1 MDEIELN
8 QSDYEEVVFKESTIN
23 ANIQQHGC
31 SLTGL
36 FNIEDADEINPK
48 TQ

>member
-8 QSDYEEVVFKESTIN
+8 QSDYEEVVFKESIIS
-23 ANIQQHGC
+23 ANIP
-31 SLTGL
+31 